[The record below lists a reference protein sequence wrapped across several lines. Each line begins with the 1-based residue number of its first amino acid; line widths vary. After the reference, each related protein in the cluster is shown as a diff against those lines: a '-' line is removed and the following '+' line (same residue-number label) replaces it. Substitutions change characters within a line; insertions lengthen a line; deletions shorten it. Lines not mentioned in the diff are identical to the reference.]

1 MAANWSGF
9 KKNLINFME
18 NHKAKDEKDCG
29 KFIAKEYDACV
40 KKSKD
45 IMFRNGPQMVNK
57 SILEAALINAL
68 VTASKIQKGS
78 ASPILTAGITQG
90 LMGYWTGGMMQ
101 MMSPPPGT
109 ISIVSNNITSPGV
122 VSVNIPSPNE
132 NVKLFVNALAT
143 ACQMHLMSVMGLTI
157 AMTPMPPGSPVP
169 LPYPWSGIS

>member
-1 MAANWSGF
+1 
-9 KKNLINFME
+9 
-18 NHKAKDEKDCG
+18 
-29 KFIAKEYDACV
+29 
-40 KKSKD
+40 
-45 IMFRNGPQMVNK
+45 
-57 SILEAALINAL
+57 
-68 VTASKIQKGS
+68 
-78 ASPILTAGITQG
+78 
-90 LMGYWTGGMMQ
+90 

-169 LPYPWSGIS
+169 LPYP